1 MEAYVTI
8 IELKYSEIMIEMETA
23 FAPAERATQ
32 EEVRRQ
38 YMKLAQLPFVRDF
51 LDSVP
56 NMSVVLNE
64 QRQIVFANRTFT
76 EFLGLKDSNQLLG
89 KNHCEAFHCLYA
101 DVLGSRPGEAVG
113 CIRSRL
119 TPGGCGTTLF
129 CQTCGAVISI
139 MNSQKLRT
147 LDIQECRMV
156 CGEEGSSETALDL
169 RIWSRP
175 IEVENELFTIFSVV
189 DISNEKRRKVL
200 ERIFFHDVLNTAGGV
215 KGLADLLIQTELSD
229 MEIKDI
235 SSMISESAD
244 QLIEEIS
251 AQRTLSAAESG
262 DLKVVTQEL
271 HSLELLYRII
281 RQFHS
286 YSIAKGNVL
295 EVDAAAEHFD
305 LVSDPVLL
313 RRVLINLVKNA
324 LEAIDEGGTVTLGA
338 YSGSDSVY
346 FTVHDAAVMPPEI
359 QLQVF
364 SRSFSTKG
372 SGRGLGTYSIKLISE
387 KYLHGQVSFVSNEK
401 EGTRFTVRY
410 PRAIQSMS
418 EDEETMQINE
428 SVR

>member
-1 MEAYVTI
+1 MEIFPMV
-8 IELKYSEIMIEMETA
+8 META
-23 FAPAERATQ
+23 FAPAERVSP

-38 YMKLAQLPFVRDF
+38 YEKLAQLPFVRDF
-51 LDSVP
+51 LDAVP
-56 NMSVVLNE
+56 NMAVVLNE
-64 QRQIVFANRTFT
+64 QRQIVFANRAFA
-76 EFLGLKDSNQLLG
+76 EFLGLKDSVELLG
-89 KNHCEAFHCLYA
+89 KSHCEAFNCLYA
-101 DVLGSRPGEAVG
+101 DVLGARPGEAVG

-119 TPGGCGTTLF
+119 TEGGCGTTLF

-156 CGEEGSSETALDL
+156 CGEEGPNETALDL

-175 IEVENELFTIFSVV
+175 IDVENEFFTIFSVV

-215 KGLADLLIQTELSD
+215 KGLADLLIQTELSEI
-229 MEIKDI
+229 EIKDI
-235 SSMISESAD
+235 ASMISESAD

-251 AQRTLSAAESG
+251 DQRMLSAAESG
-262 DLKVVTQEL
+262 DLEVSVQETS
-271 HSLELLYRII
+271 SLELLYRII

-286 YSIAKGNVL
+286 YKIAKGKTL
-295 EVDAAAEHFD
+295 EVDVAAEHFE
-305 LVSDPVLL
+305 LASDPVLL

-324 LEAIDEGGTVTLGA
+324 LEAIDEGGKVTLGA
-338 YSGSDSVY
+338 YSNGDSVY

-372 SGRGLGTYSIKLISE
+372 SGRGLGTYSIKLITE
-387 KYLHGQVSFVSNEK
+387 KYLQGHVLFVSNME

-410 PRAIQSMS
+410 PRAIESVS
-418 EDEETMQINE
+418 ADEETVRMNE
-428 SVR
+428 DGR